1 MTLGER
7 LRLLRE
13 KKGLTQV
20 ALAKKLNIPNQ
31 NVSNYERDFRQPD
44 YETLKKLADLFE
56 VTTDYLLGHSDNPSP
71 NKESKLN
78 LFFYDGLEGYDDLDP
93 EAQEAFRQ
101 YMREEAKRAIEFA
114 KKLKK
119 QGKRGGRYER

>member
-44 YETLKKLADLFE
+44 YETLKKLADLYE
-56 VTTDYLLGHSDNPSP
+56 VTTDYLLGHSNRQTSS
-71 NKESKLN
+71 NKPTLDDLDMKENEN
-78 LFFYDGLEGYDDLDP
+78 LFFFNRDGMSDEDVEKVKEYIELLRLK
-93 EAQEAFRQ
+93 AKQ
-101 YMREEAKRAIEFA
+101 YNEKHN
-114 KKLKK
+114 K
-119 QGKRGGRYER
+119 

>member
-1 MTLGER
+1 MSIVTLGER

-44 YETLKKLADLFE
+44 YETLKKLADLYE
-56 VTTDYLLGHSDNPSP
+56 VTTDYLLGHSNRQTSS
-71 NKESKLN
+71 NKPTLDDLDMKENEN
-78 LFFYDGLEGYDDLDP
+78 LFFFNRDGMSDEDVEKVKEYIELLRLK
-93 EAQEAFRQ
+93 AKQ
-101 YMREEAKRAIEFA
+101 YNEKHN
-114 KKLKK
+114 K
-119 QGKRGGRYER
+119 